1 MQRQVI
7 TAETV
12 RVARAAGQTLIAVSR
27 GDIVTQQARDDARR
41 CGIRLVDGS
50 ASGQQVQVP
59 DGAHALPGHVPG
71 VFLPPAPSMTGGVV
85 PAAGIGAGP
94 AGSVGAG
101 GSVRSDSST
110 VPTGL
115 ADASASVRAAAPS
128 SGQIADRMPAPSV
141 APAPWG
147 QADVEALRAL
157 LGSLQAGM
165 GVPAPV
171 AGAAPSGTAVET
183 TGGAAGVSSVAPSP
197 ALSQHLAEEALIA
210 QVRGQVRAML
220 PAGVVVDD
228 SCIAEAI
235 HRVLGGAG
243 QGGQP
248 RQIRPGVRQ
257 ASGVTHVDARAQN
270 WGRNAGKDSVGVMEV
285 LSPALGD
292 AAAVGYLEWENMTVP
307 WTFRRPEALVIL
319 EGAVTL
325 SIEGTAFSAAAG
337 DVFTLPAGSEVEL
350 RASGHVKCVTVACLP
365 DTGGHQ
371 GNKA

>member
-12 RVARAAGQTLIAVSR
+12 RVARAAGQTLIAVAR

-50 ASGQQVQVP
+50 ASGATSGQQVQMP
-59 DGAHALPGHVPG
+59 DVVQGVPGHVPG
-71 VFLPPAPSMTGGVV
+71 VFLPPVPSVPPAMPVAAVGGTSGSGAVTPIPGVESASGPAAAQPAGQPLV
-85 PAAGIGAGP
+85 PAAWGP
-94 AGSVGAG
+94 
-101 GSVRSDSST
+101 
-110 VPTGL
+110 
-115 ADASASVRAAAPS
+115 
-128 SGQIADRMPAPSV
+128 
-141 APAPWG
+141 
-147 QADVEALRAL
+147 ADVEALHAL
-157 LGSLQAGM
+157 LGSLRAGM
-165 GVPAPV
+165 TASAVASAVPAV
-171 AGAAPSGTAVET
+171 SGATGAAAAPEASAPAAMPSGD
-183 TGGAAGVSSVAPSP
+183 
-197 ALSQHLAEEALIA
+197 AEEALIA

-243 QGGQP
+243 QTPQ
-248 RQIRPGVRQ
+248 QIRPGVRR
-257 ASGVTHVDARAQN
+257 ARGVTHVDARAQR
-270 WGRNAGKDSVGVMEV
+270 WGRNAGRDSVAVMEV

-292 AAAVGYLEWENMTVP
+292 AAAVGYLEWENTTVP
-307 WTFRRPEALVIL
+307 WTFRRPEVLVIL

-325 SIEGTAFSAAAG
+325 SIEGTSFSAAAG
-337 DVFTLPAGSEVEL
+337 DVFSLPAGSEVAL
-350 RASGHVKCVTVACLP
+350 SASGHVKCVTVACLP

>member
-12 RVARAAGQTLIAVSR
+12 RIARAAGQTLIAVSR

-50 ASGQQVQVP
+50 ASGQQAP

-71 VFLPPAPSMTGGVV
+71 VFLPPAPSATGGVA

-94 AGSVGAG
+94 EAPAGSGAPA
-101 GSVRSDSST
+101 SIPTATRSPD
-110 VPTGL
+110 
-115 ADASASVRAAAPS
+115 
-128 SGQIADRMPAPSV
+128 QISDRMPGQSA
-141 APAPWG
+141 APAVWG

-165 GVPAPV
+165 GAPAPV
-171 AGAAPSGTAVET
+171 ASPVAGREAASSTMTGAPTGGMTGEPAGAASAAPS
-183 TGGAAGVSSVAPSP
+183 S
-197 ALSQHLAEEALIA
+197 ALLQNLAEEALIA

-350 RASGHVKCVTVACLP
+350 SASGHVKCVTVACLP
-365 DTGGHQ
+365 DTGRASGE
-371 GNKA
+371 

>member
-12 RVARAAGQTLIAVSR
+12 RVARAAGQTLIAVAR

-50 ASGQQVQVP
+50 ASGATSGQQVQIP
-59 DGAHALPGHVPG
+59 DVVQGVPGHVPG
-71 VFLPPAPSMTGGVV
+71 VFLPPVPSVSPAMPVAAVGGTPGSGAVTPISGVESASGPASAQPVGQSLV
-85 PAAGIGAGP
+85 PAAWGP
-94 AGSVGAG
+94 
-101 GSVRSDSST
+101 
-110 VPTGL
+110 
-115 ADASASVRAAAPS
+115 
-128 SGQIADRMPAPSV
+128 
-141 APAPWG
+141 
-147 QADVEALRAL
+147 ADVEALHAL
-157 LGSLQAGM
+157 LGSLRAGM
-165 GVPAPV
+165 TVSA
-171 AGAAPSGTAVET
+171 AGAPQAVASAVPGITGAAAAPEASAPAAMPSGD
-183 TGGAAGVSSVAPSP
+183 
-197 ALSQHLAEEALIA
+197 AEEALIA

-243 QGGQP
+243 QTPQ
-248 RQIRPGVRQ
+248 QIRPGVRR
-257 ASGVTHVDARAQN
+257 ARGVTHVDARAQR
-270 WGRNAGKDSVGVMEV
+270 WGRNAGRDSVAVMEV

-292 AAAVGYLEWENMTVP
+292 AAAVGYLEWENTTVP
-307 WTFRRPEALVIL
+307 WTFRRPEVLVIL

-325 SIEGTAFSAAAG
+325 SIEGTSFSAAAG
-337 DVFTLPAGSEVEL
+337 DVFSLPAGSEVAL
-350 RASGHVKCVTVACLP
+350 SASGHVKCVTVACLP

>member
-1 MQRQVI
+1 
-7 TAETV
+7 
-12 RVARAAGQTLIAVSR
+12 
-27 GDIVTQQARDDARR
+27 
-41 CGIRLVDGS
+41 
-50 ASGQQVQVP
+50 
-59 DGAHALPGHVPG
+59 
-71 VFLPPAPSMTGGVV
+71 
-85 PAAGIGAGP
+85 
-94 AGSVGAG
+94 
-101 GSVRSDSST
+101 
-110 VPTGL
+110 
-115 ADASASVRAAAPS
+115 
-128 SGQIADRMPAPSV
+128 
-141 APAPWG
+141 
-147 QADVEALRAL
+147 
-157 LGSLQAGM
+157 
-165 GVPAPV
+165 
-171 AGAAPSGTAVET
+171 
-183 TGGAAGVSSVAPSP
+183 
-197 ALSQHLAEEALIA
+197 
-210 QVRGQVRAML
+210 ML

-350 RASGHVKCVTVACLP
+350 SASGHVKCVTVACLP
-365 DTGGHQ
+365 DTGRASGE
-371 GNKA
+371 

>member
-12 RVARAAGQTLIAVSR
+12 RVARAAGQTLIAVAR

-50 ASGQQVQVP
+50 ASDQQVRVP
-59 DGAHALPGHVPG
+59 DGAQALPGHVPG
-71 VFLPPAPSMTGGVV
+71 VFLPPVPSAT
-85 PAAGIGAGP
+85 PAAPVAAAGGTA
-94 AGSVGAG
+94 AGSG
-101 GSVRSDSST
+101 
-110 VPTGL
+110 
-115 ADASASVRAAAPS
+115 ASASVSGADPT
-128 SGQIADRMPAPSV
+128 SGQPL
-141 APAPWG
+141 APAAWG
-147 QADVEALRAL
+147 PADVEALHAL
-157 LGSLQAGM
+157 LGSLRAGM
-165 GVPAPV
+165 AASAAGAPPAAAAPV
-171 AGAAPSGTAVET
+171 AGASASAVRS
-183 TGGAAGVSSVAPSP
+183 ASD
-197 ALSQHLAEEALIA
+197 AEEALIA
-210 QVRGQVRAML
+210 QVRVQVRAML

-243 QGGQP
+243 QAP

-257 ASGVTHVDARAQN
+257 ARGVTHVDARAQQ
-270 WGRNAGKDSVGVMEV
+270 WGRNAGKDSVAVMEV

-307 WTFRRPEALVIL
+307 WSFRRPEVLVIL

-325 SIEGTAFSAAAG
+325 SIEGTAFAAAAG
-337 DVFTLPAGSEVEL
+337 DVFSLPAGSEVEL

-371 GNKA
+371 GKKA